1 MKYDNNIYNDI
12 NEKKEEE
19 IINIQNNK
27 NIEDNEEI
35 IENNYVKIED
45 HDNK

>member
-1 MKYDNNIYNDI
+1 MK
-12 NEKKEEE
+12 KKEEE
-19 IINIQNNK
+19 INNIQNNK